1 MKHFTTFR
9 KYVRNYPVA
18 MPGADEPGFD
28 CITEFWFDDIEGA
41 LKVQEILGDY
51 KTEVGRIFLEDEERF
66 QDRGK
71 TRSFLVDER
80 VSGPVGR
87 PGGARMKVLVTG
99 GLGNVGRSCLAE
111 LLNQGQEV
119 TCFDLRTK
127 ANVRRA
133 RSFADR
139 VRFEW
144 GDLRQA
150 AEVAAAVRGQQV
162 VAHTAFILPPA
173 TDERPDLALAVNV
186 GGTRNLIAAMKEQ
199 TPLPR
204 IIFISSFSVYG
215 RCQEGGPPRTAADPV
230 QPMDNYNRHKVECEA
245 MVRDSGL
252 DWTILRLGVVPP
264 KSLGGFTPKMF
275 DTPPGQRTEFV
286 HPDDVGLAVANAAA
300 SNEVWGRILLI
311 GGGQGSQLHFRDFAG
326 GLMEAMGIGRLPD
339 SAFAASCVRFLGL
352 DGHR

>member
-1 MKHFTTFR
+1 
-9 KYVRNYPVA
+9 
-18 MPGADEPGFD
+18 
-28 CITEFWFDDIEGA
+28 
-41 LKVQEILGDY
+41 
-51 KTEVGRIFLEDEERF
+51 
-66 QDRGK
+66 
-71 TRSFLVDER
+71 
-80 VSGPVGR
+80 
-87 PGGARMKVLVTG
+87 MKVLVTG

-119 TCFDLRTK
+119 TCFDLRTS
-127 ANVRRA
+127 ANLRRA
-133 RSFADR
+133 RSFGDR

-162 VAHTAFILPPA
+162 VAHTAFILPPG

-186 GGTRNLIAAMKEQ
+186 GGTRNLIAAMKQ
-199 TPLPR
+199 QAPVPR

-311 GGGQGSQLHFRDFAG
+311 GGGRSSQLVFGDFAG

-339 SAFAASCVRFLGL
+339 SAFAADACAFSDWMDTTQSQRLLGYQRHSFQDFTGEIAGSL
-352 DGHR
+352 GPLRLAFRLLSPLIRWWMLRQSPYYKAGRARHAV

>member
-1 MKHFTTFR
+1 
-9 KYVRNYPVA
+9 
-18 MPGADEPGFD
+18 
-28 CITEFWFDDIEGA
+28 
-41 LKVQEILGDY
+41 
-51 KTEVGRIFLEDEERF
+51 
-66 QDRGK
+66 
-71 TRSFLVDER
+71 
-80 VSGPVGR
+80 
-87 PGGARMKVLVTG
+87 MKVLVTG

-119 TCFDLRTK
+119 TCLDLRTRD
-127 ANVRRA
+127 NLRRA
-133 RSFADR
+133 RPFGKR

-162 VAHTAFILPPA
+162 VAHTAFILPPG

-186 GGTRNLIAAMKEQ
+186 DGTRNLIAAMKEE

-311 GGGQGSQLHFRDFAG
+311 GGGKPSQLRFRDFAG

-339 SAFAASCVRFLGL
+339 SAFAADACAFSDWMDTTQSQRLLGYQRHSFEDFTREVAGSL
-352 DGHR
+352 GPLRLAFRLLSPLIRWWMLRQSPYYKAGRNRHAA

>member
-1 MKHFTTFR
+1 
-9 KYVRNYPVA
+9 
-18 MPGADEPGFD
+18 
-28 CITEFWFDDIEGA
+28 
-41 LKVQEILGDY
+41 
-51 KTEVGRIFLEDEERF
+51 
-66 QDRGK
+66 
-71 TRSFLVDER
+71 
-80 VSGPVGR
+80 
-87 PGGARMKVLVTG
+87 MKVLVTG
-99 GLGNVGRSCLAE
+99 GLGNVGRSCLSE
-111 LLNQGQEV
+111 MLNQGQEV
-119 TCFDLRTK
+119 TCFDLRTS

-133 RSFADR
+133 RSFRDR

-144 GDLRQA
+144 GDLRRA

-162 VAHTAFILPPA
+162 VAHTAFILPPG

-186 GGTRNLIAAMKEQ
+186 GGTRNLIAAMKDQ

-204 IIFISSFSVYG
+204 IIFLSSFSVYG
-215 RCQEGGPPRTAADPV
+215 RCEEGGPPRTAADPV
-230 QPMDNYNRHKVECEA
+230 QPLDNYNRHKVECEA

-300 SNEVWGRILLI
+300 SGEVWGRILLI
-311 GGGQGSQLHFRDFAG
+311 GGGKSSQLRFRDFAG

-339 SAFAASCVRFLGL
+339 SAFAADACAFSDWMDTTQSQRLLGYQRHSFQDFTREIAGSL
-352 DGHR
+352 GPLRLAFRLLSPLIRWWMLRQSPYYKAGRARHVV